1 MADISCGAQT
11 GPMLLW
17 HHLEVQMHH
26 TPQREA
32 GLHSHPMPHCYRS
45 AQVTGAGVA
54 TEHVLSTGTRAKR
67 YYRRCIATEAD
78 ATFRPHCRS
87 CHNPR
92 RTQGNHKHAHR
103 RCSPGGRKQAD
114 RQHCGPMLCS
124 SGIQDTGVPQCCG
137 MKTHNIFPRKD
148 GSLAARASAYCLRV
162 LFVSK
167 SSRNCCSVADI
178 SWKILFLLSLSATK
192 RWPWTMAS
200 RACVFLSSLLL
211 PQHLIKAC

>member
-1 MADISCGAQT
+1 MLCFLLFLLLIKKSSKSCCSVADISCGAQT

-17 HHLEVQMHH
+17 HHLEVQRHH

-54 TEHVLSTGTRAKR
+54 TEHALSTGTRAKR

-78 ATFRPHCRS
+78 ATFRPHGRS

-92 RTQGNHKHAHR
+92 RTQGKRRHAHR

-114 RQHCGPMLCS
+114 RQHYYRVCFPAAHALFQRRERTHFVQR
-124 SGIQDTGVPQCCG
+124 SGGSEETVALHVLSRQQPRWHGSGQHHKKPIVVAGSRRPQVCRHG
-137 MKTHNIFPRKD
+137 R
-148 GSLAARASAYCLRV
+148 
-162 LFVSK
+162 
-167 SSRNCCSVADI
+167 
-178 SWKILFLLSLSATK
+178 
-192 RWPWTMAS
+192 
-200 RACVFLSSLLL
+200 
-211 PQHLIKAC
+211 